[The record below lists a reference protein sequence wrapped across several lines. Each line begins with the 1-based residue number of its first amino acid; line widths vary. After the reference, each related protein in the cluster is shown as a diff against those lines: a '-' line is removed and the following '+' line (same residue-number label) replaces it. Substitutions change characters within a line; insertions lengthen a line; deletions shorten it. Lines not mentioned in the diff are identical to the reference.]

1 MRCVSILEGAR
12 IFIVKGVLVYFIEL
26 RRVHDSDSITVM
38 EQKLRTID
46 RHKWTTSD
54 GRPSRTMADRDSQ
67 MDGFTAAKRC

>member
-46 RHKWTTSD
+46 RHK
-54 GRPSRTMADRDSQ
+54 
-67 MDGFTAAKRC
+67 